1 MKAACQRPYAQLL
14 LVCGVSAWRATWQP
28 AASPALGRAGF
39 VTQSDCK
46 SNPTGAKNTRQT
58 ALPTN
63 KLTRWRDWH
72 RKDRSRRVD
81 ARATADRRGHGRAKA
96 GPFADAPLRM
106 DAMARAAVRRATSR
120 RKSIVSGC
128 ENLAAKFLVIA
139 GYD

>member
-1 MKAACQRPYAQLL
+1 MATAEHRAQ
-14 LVCGVSAWRATWQP
+14 SA
-28 AASPALGRAGF
+28 
-39 VTQSDCK
+39 
-46 SNPTGAKNTRQT
+46 NTRAKHVPDGT
-58 ALPTN
+58 ADEQAGPDGATG
-63 KLTRWRDWH
+63 TA
-72 RKDRSRRVD
+72 STSARRVD

-128 ENLAAKFLVIA
+128 ENLAAKFSVIA